1 MASWKQHRLVVWL
14 AIVDLFAVVV
24 TIFLYANDSPAE
36 ISPNKWIDL
45 RIHWTRCLLVI
56 AAVELVMLATL
67 YRNRV
72 RKVLQRFFCATAGPL
87 NLAVLRIC
95 VFALLFPGFN
105 HAVLGW
111 HLQLPE
117 SLCVPPLGL
126 DWAAGTF
133 LFNGQAALAA
143 AVALS
148 IMCICAMCGAFTRWT
163 VPLATILALWI
174 YGVPQFDGKV
184 DHNAHHLIWF
194 AMLLSVSP
202 CGHALSIDA
211 LRSAWKNPTW
221 SSKKLWRCSQ
231 GYALPMRF
239 VWLLMGI
246 IYFFPGAW
254 KLWSCGLDWALT
266 DNLKYHLYFKWA
278 ELGGWQPSIRIDRYP
293 LLYRAAGLMTIVFE
307 IGFIFC
313 ILTARGRAIALVAGI
328 MFHRG
333 VSMFMR
339 IAFWPL
345 EWCYVSLVD
354 WQRLLQKLGKQI
366 FPEKCQVRYDASHQ
380 RTGRVLA
387 CLCVFDLLRRIRI
400 TPSRMTA
407 TGTLLICRRAAGDA
421 WHSDKHAVIAVLS
434 RIPLLYVLV
443 PLIAVTPPRLF
454 RFLLT
459 TSDGDGRQK
468 VCRHS
473 PSPRRA
479 SKLRLI
485 WITGSLLVIA
495 NVFFGGTKVM
505 NSWPFSCY
513 PTFDNLLT
521 SPYQWQLRTVAV
533 LQDGREL
540 GVDYGALGPMGAA
553 GARRLRTRLLASHGR
568 ENYTNLL
575 GEFWNLVKSGVP
587 EGAAVVRIR
596 FYRTLSST
604 VPNTNRKQ
612 MQVERVGE
620 FDVRSFREDIAVAQ
634 RFGREKH
641 HHWRSK
647 P

>member
-126 DWAAGTF
+126 DWAAGTI

-313 ILTARGRAIALVAGI
+313 ILTTRGRAIALVAGI

-366 FPEKCQVRYDASHQ
+366 FPEKFQLPEGSPVLESALVDQGFEPHSGSMQSGPTVYEQARNAAAAAGSQTGQPDGDVDGLPLAESLPDDQYVIPTYQLPSPATLFEPRLRLKQLEKISH
-380 RTGRVLA
+380 RLGRSLKAGISITKVLESESRNLTGKIRRSFEDVLA
-387 CLCVFDLLRRIRI
+387 DV
-400 TPSRMTA
+400 S
-407 TGTLLICRRAAGDA
+407 AGD
-421 WHSDKHAVIAVLS
+421 
-434 RIPLLYVLV
+434 
-443 PLIAVTPPRLF
+443 
-454 RFLLT
+454 
-459 TSDGDGRQK
+459 
-468 VCRHS
+468 
-473 PSPRRA
+473 
-479 SKLRLI
+479 
-485 WITGSLLVIA
+485 
-495 NVFFGGTKVM
+495 
-505 NSWPFSCY
+505 
-513 PTFDNLLT
+513 
-521 SPYQWQLRTVAV
+521 
-533 LQDGREL
+533 
-540 GVDYGALGPMGAA
+540 
-553 GARRLRTRLLASHGR
+553 
-568 ENYTNLL
+568 
-575 GEFWNLVKSGVP
+575 
-587 EGAAVVRIR
+587 
-596 FYRTLSST
+596 TLSSS
-604 VPNTNRKQ
+604 V
-612 MQVERVGE
+612 
-620 FDVRSFREDIAVAQ
+620 S
-634 RFGREKH
+634 KH
-641 HHWRSK
+641 SCF
-647 P
+647 PALFCEMV